1 MMYKTEPMEQ
11 PNNSISRK
19 EKVRFMKKIILK
31 RTFLCGVLAI
41 IALAGTMILGGRK
54 DAAAATRKCYT
65 ISSGNTTVYSDTGL
79 TRRCGVIY
87 GTDEV
92 TVITV
97 TGKYCK
103 VSYPISRGRK
113 TGYIP
118 TSAILRGTTGN
129 SYRARG
135 KFSTYKRP
143 GGGTYGYI
151 AVNDTVTVLGT
162 YGNYTQ
168 LKYPV
173 SGGYKY
179 AFVTTANVNAYVYPQ
194 QQQVVVNTPAVNNN
208 VTLQSPVPA
217 GCKFSRKTND
227 NGWYG
232 FHDINRGV
240 STATPIY
247 AIADGTVTYKQA
259 YRIYN
264 GVKKLTS
271 YGNFIEF
278 TSSNGV
284 YKAKYCHLNKFVG
297 NSRLYIQNYNTR
309 QASGSIGSYNC
320 GLKNVRKGE
329 IIGYIGK
336 TGNASGIHLH
346 FELRKNNRRID
357 PTTVISGLY

>member
-1 MMYKTEPMEQ
+1 
-11 PNNSISRK
+11 
-19 EKVRFMKKIILK
+19 MKKGFLKKTII
-31 RTFLCGVLAI
+31 CG
-41 IALAGTMILGGRK
+41 ALVVAALTGSMLLGGKK
-54 DAAAATRKCYT
+54 DAAAVTIKCYT
-65 ISSGNTTVYSDTGL
+65 ISAGNTTVYSDTGL
-79 TRRCGVIY
+79 TRKY
-87 GTDEV
+87 GAIFDSDEV

-103 VSYPISRGRK
+103 VSYPITRGWK

-129 SYRARG
+129 SYRSKG
-135 KFSTYKRP
+135 KITTYKRP
-143 GGGTYGYI
+143 GGGTYGYV

-179 AFVTTANVNAYVYPQ
+179 AFVTTANANAYIYPQ
-194 QQQVVVNTPAVNNN
+194 QVSVNPPAVSNNN
-208 VTLQSPVPA
+208 VALGALVPA

-240 STATPIY
+240 STATPVY

-259 YRIYN
+259 YRIYS

-278 TSSNGV
+278 TSSNGI
-284 YKAKYCHLNKFVG
+284 YKAKYCHLNQFVG

-309 QASGSIGSYNC
+309 QASGSTGTYNC
-320 GLKNVRKGE
+320 GTKSVRKGE
-329 IIGYIGK
+329 VIGYIGR
-336 TGNASGIHLH
+336 TGNASGVHLH
-346 FELRKNNRRID
+346 FELRKNNSRID
-357 PTTVISGLY
+357 PTSVISGLY